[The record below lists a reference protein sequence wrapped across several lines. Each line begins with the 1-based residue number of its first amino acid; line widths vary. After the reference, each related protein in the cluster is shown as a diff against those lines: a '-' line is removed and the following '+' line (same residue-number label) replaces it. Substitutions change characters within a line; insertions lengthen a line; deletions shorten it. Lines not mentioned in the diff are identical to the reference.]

1 MLRSTLLFLAAGAL
15 LAGCGGPKAAAV
27 KPPPPAVEV
36 VEITA
41 PQGDGDVTA
50 TGALKRRR
58 EMTLSF
64 RIPGVIT
71 ALRVDDGDTVRQGQ
85 PIADLDPAAVEAKL
99 RQTAADLQRAKRD
112 AARFAQLVERG
123 AISRQQAEA
132 QDTAVSDAQAAY
144 DAAAFDRRWARLVA
158 PASGVVLTRTAQ
170 VGEVVQ
176 PGQAVV
182 TLADDGSPLVLRAP
196 LSDRDIG
203 RVKLGAAARVTLDS
217 DPGQVLT
224 GSVSRIGQR
233 AGPQS
238 GAIEI
243 EITLPARPGL
253 RSGLIARAAITPS
266 GGAAGGHPGYARA
279 PAETVLEA
287 NGASAFVL
295 RYDAATRTAVRTPV
309 RFGGFD
315 GDSALLAGLP
325 PGTRLITAGAGYVAD
340 GETVSV
346 IDPARIAAG
355 AGSAGR

>member
-1 MLRSTLLFLAAGAL
+1 MFLLAAGAL
-15 LAGCGGPKAAAV
+15 LAGCGGQKAAAV
-27 KPPPPAVEV
+27 KPPSPAVEV

-50 TGALKRRR
+50 TGALRRRR

-71 ALRVDDGDTVRQGQ
+71 ALRVDEGDAVRQGQ

-99 RQTAADLQRAKRD
+99 RQTNADLQRAKRD

-132 QDTAVSDAQAAY
+132 QETAVTDAQAAY
-144 DAAAFDRRWARLVA
+144 DTAAFDRRWARLLA

-182 TLADDGSPLVLRAP
+182 TLADGGSPLVLRAP

-203 RVKLGAAARVTLDS
+203 RVRLGATARVTLDAQ
-217 DPGQVLT
+217 PGQVLI

-253 RSGLIARAAITPS
+253 RSGLIARAAISATGGRAS
-266 GGAAGGHPGYARA
+266 GGSGYVRA

-287 NGASAFVL
+287 NGDRAFVL
-295 RYDAATRTAVRTPV
+295 RYDPARRIAVRTQV
-309 RFGGFD
+309 RFGGFE
-315 GDSALLAGLP
+315 GDSALLGGLP
-325 PGTRLITAGAGYVAD
+325 AGTRLITAGAGYVAD

-346 IDPARIAAG
+346 IDPTRIAAVG
-355 AGSAGR
+355 GSAAR

>member
-1 MLRSTLLFLAAGAL
+1 M
-15 LAGCGGPKAAAV
+15 V
-27 KPPPPAVEV
+27 
-36 VEITA
+36 
-41 PQGDGDVTA
+41 
-50 TGALKRRR
+50 
-58 EMTLSF
+58 LSF

-71 ALRVDDGDTVRQGQ
+71 ALRADDGDTVRQGQ

-112 AARFAQLVERG
+112 AARFATLVERG

-144 DAAAFDRRWARLVA
+144 DAAAFDRRWARLLA

-176 PGQAVV
+176 PGQAVL
-182 TLADDGSPLVLRAP
+182 TLADDDSPLVLRAP

-217 DPGQVLT
+217 DPGQAII

-266 GGAAGGHPGYARA
+266 GGPGGGAAGAHPGYARA
-279 PAETVLEA
+279 PAEAVLEA

-295 RYDAATRTAVRTPV
+295 RYDPATRTAVRTLV

>member
-1 MLRSTLLFLAAGAL
+1 MLRSTLFIIGAGTL
-15 LAGCGGPKAAAV
+15 LAGCGGHRTASA
-27 KPPPPAVEV
+27 KPPPAAVEV
-36 VEITA
+36 VEVAA
-41 PQGDGDVTA
+41 PQGDGDITA

-85 PIADLDPAAVEAKL
+85 QIADLDPAAVEAKL

-112 AARFAQLVERG
+112 AARLAQLVERG

-132 QDTAVSDAQAAY
+132 QDTAASDAQAAY

-158 PASGVVLTRTAQ
+158 PASGVVLARTAQ

-182 TLADDGSPLVLRAP
+182 TLADDDSPLVLRAP

-203 RVKLGAAARVTLDS
+203 RVKLGAVAHVTLDAN
-217 DPGQVLT
+217 PGQVLI

-238 GAIEI
+238 GAIEV
-243 EITLPARPGL
+243 EVTLPASSGL
-253 RSGLIARAAITPS
+253 RSGLIARASITPIGVQADTHS
-266 GGAAGGHPGYARA
+266 EYVRA

-287 NGASAFVL
+287 DGARAFVF
-295 RYDAATRTAVRTPV
+295 RYDAATHTAVRTPV

-315 GDSALLAGLP
+315 GDNALLSGLA
-325 PGTRLITAGAGYVAD
+325 PGTRLITAGAGYVSD

-346 IDPARIAAG
+346 IDPANIAAG
-355 AGSAGR
+355 ARGGGR